1 MDDGGGWQI
10 ARAQP
15 VSLTGERLIAQVK
28 ALAYDVEELLKATAD
43 QTGAR
48 IAAARARAEA
58 SLRRAQEDAA
68 QAGREVGR
76 HARVA
81 ARATDRYARDNPWQV
96 VAIALVV
103 GFALGSLSRRS

>member
-1 MDDGGGWQI
+1 
-10 ARAQP
+10 
-15 VSLTGERLIAQVK
+15 LTGEHLIAQVK

-76 HARVA
+76 HARIA
-81 ARATDRYARDNPWQV
+81 ARATDRYARDNPWQL
-96 VAIALVV
+96 AGIALVV
-103 GFALGSLSRRS
+103 GFALGYLRRRS

>member
-1 MDDGGGWQI
+1 MHDGGWQGV
-10 ARAQP
+10 ASPQP

-28 ALAYDVEELLKATAD
+28 ALAYDIEELLKATAD

-58 SLRRAQEDAA
+58 SLRQAQEDAA

-76 HARVA
+76 HARIA
-81 ARATDRYARDNPWQV
+81 ARATDRYARDNPWQL
-96 VAIALVV
+96 AGIALAV
-103 GFALGSLSRRS
+103 GFVLGYLGRR